1 MFLQWSIKCT
11 QGAHPHEVSFLAL
24 KEEVGVDICCGMAE
38 PQQSHTA
45 GWRQKALA
53 GRSKEGARGSQG
65 RWRPHHSTN
74 RLKATAVGTD
84 KWPRWRFCSACMYS
98 HLLLICYLKEN
109 HSSTDSLPNAQ
120 GHQGRARTHNSIR
133 VSLNECQGPS
143 HCSRR
148 LLPPRVSMLR
158 KLSVDRKPVSQ
169 TSCQMP
175 PPSPSLFHHHY

>member
-1 MFLQWSIKCT
+1 MLTFVVAWLN
-11 QGAHPHEVSFLAL
+11 LN
-24 KEEVGVDICCGMAE
+24 
-38 PQQSHTA
+38 SHTQQD
-45 GWRQKALA
+45 GDKRLWR
-53 GRSKEGARGSQG
+53 EGAKREPGAARDGGGHITAPTDS
-65 RWRPHHSTN
+65 RPPQWALTN
-74 RLKATAVGTD
+74 GQDGDFVLRVCIHT
-84 KWPRWRFCSACMYS
+84 Y
-98 HLLLICYLKEN
+98 ICYLKEN